1 MWFLINKPLHDLSNP
16 NPWRLSL
23 TVSGCQNFLSKI
35 FLEPAPSST
44 SLEPAPSWSPP
55 RSLCAIVPDHGRTP
69 LCIGIF
75 PDRSRWCHRPH
86 RRHPEAHGAVPEPA
100 TPSSSPSPCYFQAC
114 DTIDPC
120 HPWALNTVVFF
131 DDSSNN
137 TTLYFSTVYIF
148 YCVQDNKLRSLMKKI
163 SRKKKQQSFI
173 WIDSDMSS
181 LECLYASCLSRLKSV

>member
-55 RSLCAIVPDHGRTP
+55 RSLCAIVPDHGWTP

-75 PDRSRWCHRPH
+75 PDPSRWCHRPH
-86 RRHPEAHGAVPEPA
+86 RRHPEAHGAVPKPA

-120 HPWALNTVVFF
+120 HPWALNTVVFSEPVTL
-131 DDSSNN
+131 SSPWCTKAHNVIEPTSSLSPQYHHPPWAQN
-137 TTLYFSTVYIF
+137 VILYIF
-148 YCVQDNKLRSLMKKI
+148 LCH
-163 SRKKKQQSFI
+163 F
-173 WIDSDMSS
+173 
-181 LECLYASCLSRLKSV
+181 